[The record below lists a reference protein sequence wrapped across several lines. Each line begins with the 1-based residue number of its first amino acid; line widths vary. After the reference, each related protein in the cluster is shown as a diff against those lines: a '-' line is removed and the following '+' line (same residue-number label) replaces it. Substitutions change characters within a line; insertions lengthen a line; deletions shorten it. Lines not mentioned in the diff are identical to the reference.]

1 MQDIDTP
8 NTHSL
13 IDRYYEEERAK
24 REQEMTLAELGLRLD
39 ANDLAMLG
47 VIARRFQKS
56 RDQVAQEVL
65 SSALVDLL
73 SRIEPGER
81 KLMARDAD
89 EAAKSIAEEIAEEN
103 GIRDVPIRTGVW
115 TAHDRQFS
123 KIERQKEKLEKK
135 PLKKVDVTTEAKK
148 SEADT
153 IAATDQVNE
162 NDTGEFE
169 GSFEGTAQVSE
180 TTAID
185 TVSATLEMQTD
196 LEAETN
202 DEDAVEENE
211 AQEAPVL
218 AN

>member
-1 MQDIDTP
+1 
-8 NTHSL
+8 
-13 IDRYYEEERAK
+13 
-24 REQEMTLAELGLRLD
+24 
-39 ANDLAMLG
+39 
-47 VIARRFQKS
+47 
-56 RDQVAQEVL
+56 VL
-65 SSALVDLL
+65 FRS
-73 SRIEPGER
+73 
-81 KLMARDAD
+81 
-89 EAAKSIAEEIAEEN
+89 
-103 GIRDVPIRTGVW
+103 
-115 TAHDRQFS
+115 
-123 KIERQKEKLEKK
+123 
-135 PLKKVDVTTEAKK
+135 TEAKK

-211 AQEAPVL
+211 AQEASVL